1 MDDMPVNTDAQVR
14 PAAARPPLLGRRLLS
29 RYEAS
34 ALSACSLKT
43 IVRCIRSPRAG
54 GLGGRAVGAPP
65 WSLFRGRLGGC
76 SGTPHA
82 RLLGERVASTRG
94 ISSLAQSHG
103 AQRISAAACS
113 VSPVSGKAERRFG
126 LGHTETAFSS
136 RLVLSEVV
144 CATQSLLKRQRAIIR
159 RMSLT
164 CRGALP
170 RAQRSSKS
178 NLKFAKPS
186 FSISMVCAKTVWL
199 CPRAQVKLSMLKW
212 PYNWSLNA
220 DTQHQEAA
228 SRRMLRVGQLRR

>member
-1 MDDMPVNTDAQVR
+1 MDNMPVNTDVQVR

-43 IVRCIRSPRAG
+43 IVRCIRSSRAG
-54 GLGGRAVGAPP
+54 GLGGRAVGAAP

-113 VSPVSGKAERRFG
+113 VSPVLVGARAADARGGLMTSGAMRPCSRQHRRFA
-126 LGHTETAFSS
+126 TTASH
-136 RLVLSEVV
+136 
-144 CATQSLLKRQRAIIR
+144 
-159 RMSLT
+159 
-164 CRGALP
+164 
-170 RAQRSSKS
+170 
-178 NLKFAKPS
+178 
-186 FSISMVCAKTVWL
+186 
-199 CPRAQVKLSMLKW
+199 
-212 PYNWSLNA
+212 NWSAHTDPQL
-220 DTQHQEAA
+220 QEAA
-228 SRRMLRVGQLRR
+228 SPRRLRSGGLRRYTVRCAPGCVTFSVTCYPFRNEGR